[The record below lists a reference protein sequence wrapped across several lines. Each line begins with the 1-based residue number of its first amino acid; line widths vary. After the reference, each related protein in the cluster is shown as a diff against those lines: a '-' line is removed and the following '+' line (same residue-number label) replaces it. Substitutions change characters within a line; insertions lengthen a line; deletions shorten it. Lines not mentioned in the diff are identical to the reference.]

1 MLHSIMPELPRHYPL
16 PSHTMTRSLI
26 SLLALSAA
34 PVFAASGELKA
45 AAQKLSETH
54 RDAVVWITVIA
65 KTSMTTDGDAPQQI
79 KAALQGQD
87 KETKSE
93 ATGTVV
99 DASGLIVTSLA
110 AIDKGSVV
118 DGKTINTPMGP
129 IKIKSATEI
138 KEVKVIMPDGTEI
151 PGDLVMKDA
160 DLGLGFIK
168 VRMDSKEAQ
177 GVTFKSVDLADSA
190 PGTMLDDCIGLGRL
204 DDNLNREPSVITS
217 EITGITTKPRTF
229 YRVMTDATGTPV
241 FLSSGKLL
249 GISVVRQPRGNIE
262 GGSVQMSPVVL
273 PAADVLKVAEQA
285 KTAKPEEKKPEP
297 AEEKKEETKEEKPE
311 EPKKEEP
318 KPDGAASK
326 DS

>member
-1 MLHSIMPELPRHYPL
+1 MI
-16 PSHTMTRSLI
+16 RSLI
-26 SLLALSAA
+26 SLLALSSV

-54 RDAVVWITVIA
+54 RDAVVWISVIA
-65 KTSMTTDGDAPQQI
+65 KTSMTADGDAPQQI

-110 AIDKGSVV
+110 AIDRGSVV

-160 DLGLGFIK
+160 DLGLGFIR
-168 VRMDSKEAQ
+168 VRADSKEAQ
-177 GVTFKSVDLADSA
+177 GIAFKSIDLADSS
-190 PGTMLDDCIGLGRL
+190 PGTLLDDCIGLGRL
-204 DDNLNREPSVITS
+204 DDNLNREASVVTS

-285 KTAKPEEKKPEP
+285 KNARPVVP
-297 AEEKKEETKEEKPE
+297 EEKKEEPAAEKKDEAKDAPAG

-318 KPDGAASK
+318 KPEGASK